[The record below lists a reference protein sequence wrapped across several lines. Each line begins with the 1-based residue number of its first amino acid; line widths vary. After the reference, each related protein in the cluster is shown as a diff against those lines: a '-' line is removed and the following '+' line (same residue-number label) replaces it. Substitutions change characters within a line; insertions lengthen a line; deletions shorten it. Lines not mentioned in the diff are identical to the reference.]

1 MPADLRIA
9 VLASGLGTTLDD
21 LAAFAPSVGAQVV
34 RAVADRPGILAL
46 DVARRHR
53 IPTSVVPVAGH
64 DPAAVA
70 DALDRLLRED
80 GVELVVLAGL
90 RSILPA
96 EWVARWGG
104 RVINVHPS
112 LLPRYGGGGQYGS
125 RVYEAILASGDPES
139 GASVHL
145 VTAEVDAGPVL
156 AQDAFAVTSGET
168 VASLQAKTQ
177 AVERRLL
184 RTVVANFASRR
195 WALPYEPPEAP
206 ADAPV
211 RTGARGEPAGRTP
224 SAASGVGRSGTTG
237 RSVCRV
243 VFGGYG
249 RPDRARA
256 TTSDLESTGPGCHRP
271 SSTASES

>member
-1 MPADLRIA
+1 MRASLRIA

-21 LAAFAPSVGAQVV
+21 LAGFAPSVDAQVV
-34 RAVADRPGILAL
+34 RVVADRPGVPAL
-46 DVARRHR
+46 EVARRHR
-53 IPTSVVPVAGH
+53 IPTTVVPMAGPKPG
-64 DPAAVA
+64 DVTE
-70 DALDRLLRED
+70 ALDRVLRED
-80 GVELVVLAGL
+80 GAQLVVLAGL

-96 EWVARWGG
+96 EWVTRWQG

-112 LLPRYGGGGQYGS
+112 LLPRHGGRGQYGE
-125 RVYEAILASGDPES
+125 RVYAAILASGES
-139 GASVHL
+139 ETGPSVHL
-145 VTAEVDAGPVL
+145 VTPEVDAGPVL
-156 AQDAFAVTSGET
+156 AQAAFAVAPGET

-206 ADAPV
+206 ADGRV
-211 RTGARGEPAGRTP
+211 RTDARDGTADGTP

-237 RSVCRV
+237 RSVCLV

-249 RPDRARA
+249 LPDRARA
-256 TTSDLESTGPGCHRP
+256 TTSDLESEGPGCHRP